1 MKIDGTILK
10 NVLSGLGVEQE
21 CIELAMPVLLGETSR
36 PNGGLMDVPTAC
48 RFLGGISRWTIQRAV
63 DSGNLASVRIG
74 VRVMFDQ
81 ADLNAFI
88 RAHRVPQA
96 KQTDVRRRT
105 A

>member
-1 MKIDGTILK
+1 M
-10 NVLSGLGVEQE
+10 S
-21 CIELAMPVLLGETSR
+21 ALLGEASR

-48 RFLGGISRWTIQRAV
+48 RFLGGVSRWTIQRAV
-63 DSGNLASVRIG
+63 DSGELACVRIG

-88 RAHRVPQA
+88 RTHRVPQTKKA
-96 KQTDVRRRT
+96 EVRRRT